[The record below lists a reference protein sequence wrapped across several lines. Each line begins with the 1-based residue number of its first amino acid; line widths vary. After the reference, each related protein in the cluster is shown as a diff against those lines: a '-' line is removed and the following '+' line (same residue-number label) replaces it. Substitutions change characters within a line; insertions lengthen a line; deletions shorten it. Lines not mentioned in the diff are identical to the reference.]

1 MLVNDFSIDKLSLRD
16 LEKLQEYM
24 PALAGFASRLLADT
38 YDEFINQLYK
48 DIDNIVFSKEENPE
62 LYEQDTE
69 DRITIDIKNTLR
81 ILGYDASH
89 EAKVGGHADLLV
101 RKNKFLWIG
110 EAKIHHSY
118 DYLWEGFQ
126 QLTTRYSTGDCN
138 QKDGGLLIYIR
149 NENAKNVMD
158 SWQLHLSS
166 KELPDY
172 SSNPCL
178 KRKLAFFSSHKHPR
192 TGEQFR
198 VKHIGMTLYFN
209 PKDKSAIKHRRKQ

>member
-16 LEKLQEYM
+16 LEKLQEYV
-24 PALAGFASRLLADT
+24 PALAGFPSRLLADT
-38 YDEFINQLYK
+38 YDEFIDELYK

-110 EAKIHHSY
+110 EAKIHRSY
-118 DYLWEGFQ
+118 DYLWQGFQ

-178 KRKLAFFSSHKHPR
+178 KRKLAFFSSHKHQR
-192 TGEQFR
+192 TGEPFR